1 MYKLDLKDKVFN
13 ELKLP
18 EIFALAISEKLDKPY
33 DECLKLL
40 EALTEEK
47 IKSVEKTFFELGQQ
61 SNISIDKPKDIDDFI
76 KGNDVIKG

>member
-1 MYKLDLKDKVFN
+1 MYRLDLKDKVFN

-18 EIFALAISEKLDKPY
+18 EMLALAISKNLDKPY
-33 DECLKLL
+33 EECLKLV
-40 EALTEEK
+40 ETLTDEK
-47 IKSVEKTFFELGQQ
+47 IKSVEKTFFKLGQQ